1 MALSRVLCGSI
12 REGTNLGGERIGNL
26 MRPFGGQFSKTQ
38 GAEAG
43 DVVALGRVDAFR
55 TGDLL
60 TPTGA
65 SRARDWPAP
74 LPPIFALAV
83 QPENRQDEVK
93 LSSAV
98 SRLIDE
104 DASSPV
110 DHDAEMH
117 HQNGRASCRDRVWQ

>member
-1 MALSRVLCGSI
+1 
-12 REGTNLGGERIGNL
+12 

-60 TPTGA
+60 TPTTA
-65 SRARDWPAP
+65 SRAGDWPAP

-83 QPENRQDEVK
+83 QPENRQDEVQ
-93 LSSAV
+93 LSRAV
-98 SRLIDE
+98 YRLIAE
-104 DASSPV
+104 DASYSV
-110 DHDAEMH
+110 EHDAEL
-117 HQNGRASCRDRVWQ
+117 HQLLLWGQGEQHLQVRLSRLGTKN